1 MLWVFFSFKKGI
13 ISIMKILF
21 KNKRLCIFVFLTGV
35 LILLNHR
42 FGWSKYMA
50 DTENLEFLKEAVKN
64 NLLEALLIY
73 TVLTVISSVLLAVPG
88 ITFAVIAGVVFG
100 PVLGTFACTVAATAG
115 AVAAFIAGRFFLKDL
130 IKPLAVK
137 NKYLKEWLFSENKNK
152 DFFILMLTRLIP
164 LFPYNL
170 QNFAYGTTDMKLG
183 KYTLGTFIFILPGT
197 AMYTLGAAGI
207 ADAKNRVFYISTAI
221 VIAIFVFSAAYMLKK
236 HYILTDKTSPESKL
250 FEDKKIET

>member
-13 ISIMKILF
+13 INIMKILF
-21 KNKRLCIFVFLTGV
+21 KNKRLCIFIFLTGV

-50 DTENLEFLKEAVKN
+50 DTENLEFLKETVKN
-64 NLLEALLIY
+64 NLLEALIIY

-152 DFFILMLTRLIP
+152 DFFILMLTRLVP

-183 KYTLGTFIFILPGT
+183 KYTLGTFIFILP
-197 AMYTLGAAGI
+197 AGI